1 MMYDYTDSNTLH
13 IWPLFGKISNNMIP
27 LKVILNI
34 YRTDSHIPLFCLQ
47 LCELLILPLVAGQ
60 QENNFNS
67 VFLEK

>member
-1 MMYDYTDSNTLH
+1 
-13 IWPLFGKISNNMIP
+13 MIP